1 MNVHSGIA
9 REAGVRRGIPGK
21 GELMARAADT
31 GKRARILRTAF
42 GAFGERGFRATTIKA
57 IARRA
62 GVAPGSVYTYFA
74 DKEDLFRSTVEEGWE
89 AFLARL
95 EAIRTSSRP
104 LGRKLDDLV
113 DTGFEALEENLPLLR
128 GMLFE
133 PSQRGLVR
141 AKLDRVC
148 ESVEKLILGA
158 KADARV
164 GAHWRKVLRITVF
177 GILFSAASAPPDQT
191 DGEIRGLK
199 EAIGSRLAALAV
211 RGRASRGAAAA
222 AGRRS

>member
-1 MNVHSGIA
+1 
-9 REAGVRRGIPGK
+9 
-21 GELMARAADT
+21 MARSADT
-31 GKRARILRTAF
+31 GKRDRILRTAF

-95 EAIRTSSRP
+95 EEIRTSSRP
-104 LGRKLDDLV
+104 LRRKLDALV
-113 DTGFEALEENLPLLR
+113 DTGFEALGENLPLLR

-133 PSQRGLVR
+133 PSQRALVR

-148 ESVEKLILGA
+148 DSVEKLILGA
-158 KADARV
+158 KAGARV
-164 GAHWRKVLRITVF
+164 GAHWRKILKITVF

-191 DGEIRGLK
+191 NGEIRGLK
-199 EAIGSRLAALAV
+199 EAIGSRLAALAI
-211 RGRASRGAAAA
+211 RGKVPRAAAAA
-222 AGRRS
+222 AGRQS